1 MNKQSITKLVLDNL
15 PEKHAWSD
23 LPFEKILFQWWATGR
38 SQNSLRLTDDGKH
51 AFDQAEIV
59 YYEYPLV
66 NNDEELEEV
75 RQTKFILEL
84 GKKINCPFYV
94 GYKTRMTK
102 SIYVR
107 LYDSKIAML
116 INLYG
121 SFHDYLQ
128 AKKI

>member
-66 NNDEELEEV
+66 NNDDELEEV
-75 RQTKFILEL
+75 RQTKVILEL